1 MGLGNSALTL
11 LVHIW
16 PTRGI
21 GHQSC
26 WLARLRKWGQMYP
39 TSMESEAALSEAYE
53 VNAANEDPPPER
65 HEQHPRAPRS
75 KLGPPTKSRLATL
88 LKAHRNNLGLSQ
100 QSLARKIGVRASH
113 VALLENARRRP
124 SLALIGRLAAALS
137 VDGKEL
143 LELAYPEVRAL
154 VSPVPKRRTKV
165 NPSWQRL
172 VKNTALLARYRV
184 TQQELEALEHLGML
198 GGELTAKRLLAILLL
213 VRDMP

>member
-1 MGLGNSALTL
+1 MHA
-11 LVHIW
+11 
-16 PTRGI
+16 
-21 GHQSC
+21 
-26 WLARLRKWGQMYP
+26 
-39 TSMESEAALSEAYE
+39 TSMASEAALSEAYE
-53 VNAANEDPPPER
+53 VDAANEDPPPER
-65 HEQHPRAPRS
+65 HEPHPRAPSS
-75 KLGPPTKSRLATL
+75 KPGALSRTRLAML
-88 LKAHRNNLGLSQ
+88 LKEHRNNLGLSQ
-100 QSLARKIGVRASH
+100 QTLAQKIGVRASH

-124 SLALIGRLAAALS
+124 SLGLIGRLAAALS

-154 VSPVPKRRTKV
+154 VSPVAKRRTKV

-172 VKNTALLARYRV
+172 VRNTALLARYRV

>member
-1 MGLGNSALTL
+1 
-11 LVHIW
+11 
-16 PTRGI
+16 
-21 GHQSC
+21 
-26 WLARLRKWGQMYP
+26 MYP
-39 TSMESEAALSEAYE
+39 TLMASEAALSEAYE
-53 VNAANEDPPPER
+53 VDAANDDPPPER
-65 HEQHPRAPRS
+65 HDQHSRAPSS
-75 KLGPPTKSRLATL
+75 KAGPPSKTRLAVL

-100 QSLARKIGVRASH
+100 QSLAKKIGVRASH

-124 SLALIGRLAAALS
+124 SLGLIGRLAAALS

-143 LELAYPEVRAL
+143 LELAYPEVRAI

-165 NPSWQRL
+165 SPSWQRL

-184 TQQELEALEHLGML
+184 TQQDLDALQHLGML